1 MSIETLYQKLVG
13 EGLIV
18 VKNKKEIPTPPPPK
32 PITISKLIE
41 LESTIPWVKENS
53 SQMRATVMKGQST
66 SGGINIYEED
76 AIVNLGLERNYSSGG
91 SDAYLK
97 EGNGLKQVEI
107 KGCGNHGSID
117 PKSKK
122 GKRNK
127 SSLPLKFHD
136 LNINRLNEFVD
147 EDYYLIV
154 AMYNIHN
161 PNLREF
167 TLQMKFNKEVYNIMK
182 EQFKGGT
189 KKTVTLTW
197 NQWKLC
203 DDLKMIRCTSIDQDI
218 YPKPLY
224 DLLVELKHKME
235 K

>member
-1 MSIETLYQKLVG
+1 MSIETLYQKLV
-13 EGLIV
+13 EERLIV
-18 VKNKKEIPTPPPPK
+18 VKNKKEITTPPPPK
-32 PITISKLIE
+32 PITISQLIE

-53 SQMRATVMKGQST
+53 SQMRATVMKAQST
-66 SGGINIYEED
+66 SGGINLYEED
-76 AIVNLGLERNYSSGG
+76 AIVNLGLERNHSSGG

-97 EGNGLKQVEI
+97 EETGLKQVEI
-107 KGCGNHGSID
+107 KGCGNHGSIN
-117 PKSKK
+117 KA
-122 GKRNK
+122 GKRAK
-127 SSLPLKFHD
+127 SPLTLKFHD
-136 LNINRLNEFVD
+136 LNIDRLNEFID
-147 EDYYLIV
+147 EDYYLTV

-182 EQFKGGT
+182 EQFKGST
-189 KKTVTLTW
+189 KKTVSLTW

-218 YPKPLY
+218 YAKPLY
-224 DLLVELKHKME
+224 NLLVELKHKME

>member
-1 MSIETLYQKLVG
+1 MSIETLYQKLVE

-18 VKNKKEIPTPPPPK
+18 VKNKKEITTPPPPK
-32 PITISKLIE
+32 PITISQLIE

-66 SGGINIYEED
+66 SGGINLYEED
-76 AIVNLGLERNYSSGG
+76 VIINLGLERNYSSGG

>member
-1 MSIETLYQKLVG
+1 MNEILKELGFIDQYQKSS
-13 EGLIV
+13 
-18 VKNKKEIPTPPPPK
+18 PTPEPPK
-32 PITISKLIE
+32 PITISELIE
-41 LESTIPWVKENS
+41 LESSIPWIEENKLR
-53 SQMRATVMKGQST
+53 MRATVMKGQST
-66 SGGINIYEED
+66 SGGINLYEED
-76 AIVNLGLERNYSSGG
+76 AIANLGLERNYSSGG

-97 EGNGLKQVEI
+97 EETGLKQVEI

-117 PKSKK
+117 PKSKE

-127 SSLPLKFHD
+127 SPLTLKFHD

-167 TLQMKFNKEVYNIMK
+167 TLQMKFNREVYNIMK
-182 EQFKGGT
+182 NQFKGST
-189 KKTVTLTW
+189 KKTTELTW

-218 YPKPLY
+218 YYKPLY
-224 DLLVELKHKME
+224 NLLMELKHKM
-235 K
+235 KK